1 MNPILEK
8 KAVSF
13 REEVSMV
20 EDFSMRSSGLLAG
33 EFSLQVKE
41 ALQQLEEKG
50 YQRTSYQ
57 ITGSRGSWPAL
68 TKPGLTLIP
77 PPLHMSLTL
86 LEYLENKLTEDQ
98 TLEGTDRAANRTLKR
113 HSRMHPLG
121 SRTFNAEDFQKAL
134 QEEYPRR
141 NDLTVEMLIG
151 CSYYELDGCYR
162 VILDRSE
169 NVLAQ
174 DLGVGVNLE
183 ALRGGAFREHVP
195 CMTEE
200 DVKDRL
206 MVLNSIPLFKGG

>member
-20 EDFSMRSSGLLAG
+20 EDFFMRCSGLLEG

-41 ALQQLEEKG
+41 ALRRLEEKG
-50 YQRTSYQ
+50 YERTSYQ

-68 TKPGLTLIP
+68 IKPGMTTSASV
-77 PPLHMSLTL
+77 HTSLTL
-86 LEYLENKLTEDQ
+86 LEYLERKLTEDQ
-98 TLEGTDRAANRTLKR
+98 TVECTAKVANRALKR
-113 HSRMHPLG
+113 QSRMHPLG
-121 SRTFNAEDFQKAL
+121 SRTFNAADMQKAL

-169 NVLAQ
+169 AILAQ
-174 DLGVGVNLE
+174 DLGARVSIE

-200 DVKDRL
+200 NVKDRL
-206 MVLNSIPLFKGG
+206 MILNSIPLFKGG